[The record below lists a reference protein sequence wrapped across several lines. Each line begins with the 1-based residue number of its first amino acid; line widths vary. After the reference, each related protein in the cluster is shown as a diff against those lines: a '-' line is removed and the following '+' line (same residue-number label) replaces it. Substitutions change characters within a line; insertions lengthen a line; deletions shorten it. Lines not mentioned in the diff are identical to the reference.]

1 MGDVMHLNAHCT
13 GDPLQWRQHSL
24 AGGGLG
30 RRWRSSMALGGGQGH
45 LWRPAVPPYGGA
57 RHGLSVCGGALARGR
72 WGAAAATLGAPS

>member
-1 MGDVMHLNAHCT
+1 
-13 GDPLQWRQHSL
+13 
-24 AGGGLG
+24 
-30 RRWRSSMALGGGQGH
+30 MALGGGQGH